1 MRRNLE
7 VLVSALEKDPMKLAS
22 AMNLECDALI
32 VNQGNRDSGYEY
44 ENENRLKIRVF
55 ESGARGIG
63 RSRNLALD
71 KADSKIVLFS
81 DDDIVYSKGYADSIL
96 KAFSSD
102 PGADIIMFNV
112 DVCEERR
119 TYHIDRPLRVHKW
132 SVGRYPCYAAA
143 ARLESI
149 RKHGIR
155 FSDLFGGGAKYSSGE
170 DNLFFMDCLRAG
182 LVIKAVPVNIG
193 KEVPRK
199 STWFNGF
206 NEKFFK
212 DRGVLYSFLYGRF
225 AVIWALRFVLAKRKS
240 YENSVKPSDAFRWM
254 KAGIAEGKRLV
265 LSSGRKDIL

>member
-22 AMNLECDALI
+22 GMNLECDALI
-32 VNQGNRDSGYEY
+32 VNQGSRDSSYEY
-44 ENENRLKIRVF
+44 DNENKLKIRVF
-55 ESGARGIG
+55 ESTERGIG
-63 RSRNLALD
+63 KSRNLALE

-102 PGADIIMFNV
+102 PQADIIMFNV

-119 TYHIDRPLRVHKW
+119 TYHIESPVRVHKW

-149 RKHGIR
+149 RKPGIR
-155 FSDLFGGGAKYSSGE
+155 FSTLFGGGAKYSSGE

-182 LVIKAVPVNIG
+182 LVIKAVPVKIG

-199 STWFNGF
+199 STWFTGF
-206 NEKFFK
+206 NEKFFR
-212 DRGVLYSFLYGRF
+212 DRGVLFSFLYGDL
-225 AVIWALRFVLAKRKS
+225 AMLWALRFVLVKKNQYS
-240 YENSVKPSDAFRWM
+240 KSVKPADAFKWM
-254 KAGIAEGKRLV
+254 KDGIAEGKRLV
-265 LSSGRKDIL
+265 NESGRK